1 MTKTPWSSPHKIWNL
16 DQNIKNSKFYIWNS
30 CFENIF
36 RTTYKFFIFVHM
48 FQWTPSEFFFNFRFS
63 SKKSQSQQKLA
74 KNITHFTIQFCSKNL
89 TNFPTCFCLVL
100 EKIFALHHIW
110 TPKNCILGAFW
121 KQISVYFWAYL
132 QENFCS
138 TDILPSIDIFR
149 YFHL

>member
-1 MTKTPWSSPHKIWNL
+1 MKFGPKYKRFKILYLKFLFWKYIS
-16 DQNIKNSKFYIWNS
+16 DIQIFYIRS
-30 CFENIF
+30 HVPMDTV
-36 RTTYKFFIFVHM
+36 RV
-48 FQWTPSEFFFNFRFS
+48 FFNFRFS

-89 TNFPTCFCLVL
+89 TNFPTCFCLAL